1 MRIYSWIQVL
11 APHEQHLTP
20 VCWRCSGRVEW
31 AEYPHA
37 IFLLCAV
44 LIHFFLNTFGVSS
57 FLFYFI
63 IFWKLLQPHRERKN
77 TTARPE
83 AASAAQQFAA
93 GFGAGYKHILCLLL
107 ELVGAACAKRGRE
120 ILLGLVSAI
129 AHPRGEIP
137 GCGCSQHSHMNAAVP
152 IHC

>member
-1 MRIYSWIQVL
+1 M
-11 APHEQHLTP
+11 
-20 VCWRCSGRVEW
+20 EW

-37 IFLLCAV
+37 IFLLCAF

-57 FLFYFI
+57 FLFIYL
-63 IFWKLLQPHRERKN
+63 FWGGKLLQPRRERKST

-137 GCGCSQHSHMNAAVP
+137 GCGCPQHSHMNAAVP